1 MKRYI
6 YAIVAAFLVGIGAHQ
21 PARAFPVIDAAN
33 LIQNTLSAIQQLNE
47 ISNQIT
53 QIRNQTTS
61 LMNEAKNL
69 ASLPFNVVAQLQAS
83 TRQVNQ
89 LISQAQGIAF
99 DVGNS
104 IQQFQTLYPKSWSAA
119 LTQNQ
124 LVADT
129 KQRWQHS
136 IEALQMTVRVQSQ
149 AAQNLS
155 NDEAALSSLV
165 SQSQSA
171 QGALQAAQVTNQLLA
186 LHSRQMIQD
195 QQLRVAQDRAIA
207 LEQARM
213 VAAAERG
220 QVIRQNFMT
229 SSTRY
234 TPTTVNF

>member
-1 MKRYI
+1 MKKYI
-6 YAIVAAFLVGIGAHQ
+6 HAIAAALIVGISVHQ
-21 PARAFPVIDAAN
+21 PAKAFPVIDAAN

-61 LMNEAKNL
+61 LVNEAKNL

-89 LISQAQGIAF
+89 LIGQAQGIAF
-99 DVGNS
+99 DVSNS
-104 IQQFQTLYPKSWSAA
+104 IQTFQSLYPRSWSTA

-124 LVADT
+124 LAADT
-129 KQRWQHS
+129 MQRWKHS
-136 IEALQMTVRVQSQ
+136 VDALQTAVRIQSQ

-155 NDEAALSSLV
+155 SDEAALSSLV
-165 SQSQSA
+165 GQSQGA

-186 LHSRQMIQD
+186 LHARQMIQD
-195 QQLRVAQDRAIA
+195 QQLRLAQDRAIA

-229 SSTRY
+229 PNTRY
-234 TPTTVNF
+234 TPTTVTF